1 MKKSTQPQGRGPRQL
16 SPQRS
21 DSGYGGSDAGS
32 TSSRLDQDPKRRHTV
47 GEFGTWTGL
56 HGGGIMRS
64 GWHEIRPESASNKL
78 ELGTRYHG

>member
-1 MKKSTQPQGRGPRQL
+1 MRKTTQQQPTGGKGPRQL

-47 GEFGTWTGL
+47 GE
-56 HGGGIMRS
+56 
-64 GWHEIRPESASNKL
+64 
-78 ELGTRYHG
+78 